1 MGATLKILLKV
12 MKRTI
17 LKESVQK
24 RVASLIVSKVR
35 GAVSIYSE
43 APVVSNA
50 ESCGSF
56 WYEITVEPTGLRSIM
71 TFAEID
77 SVREAVDEYSKKYHG
92 ISYHMETKPYLAS
105 DNETWLSLPVVKISV
120 QRYEEDIFN
129 K

>member
-1 MGATLKILLKV
+1 

-24 RVASLIVSKVR
+24 RVASLIESKVR

-43 APVVSNA
+43 TPVVSKA
-50 ESCGSF
+50 KAVGSW
-56 WYEITVEPTGLRSIM
+56 WYEITVEPTGMRSMM

-77 SVREAVDEYSKKYHG
+77 SIREAVDEYSKKYHG
-92 ISYHMETKPYLAS
+92 ISYHMGTKPYLAN
-105 DNETWLSLPVVKISV
+105 DNETWLSMPVFNITI